1 MASPSE
7 LAPGASVAAATP
19 TISSPTTV
27 TRADIVGPARRRS
40 LSGIE
45 TPSSTTSSLI
55 FPSDLSRKNYMH
67 IGISN
72 NNRTSSLGIVSGY
85 FLTNDIQNTKTFISL
100 PLPEN
105 IKDVTQIAYS
115 ESAVV
120 GGSNLI
126 GAAAGGIAGALSNVT
141 RRLSR
146 IPGLGSAVDAAA
158 GVGNALAEPAYNDI
172 VAMSGH
178 TPNQMLTVLLQGPKY
193 KSHSFTWK
201 LYPRDANE
209 SKTIKKIIHEL
220 KISARPK
227 LNLGA
232 QFFVFPQIFNLSFVI
247 NGKDLFKEEDS
258 NNYLFAF
265 KPAVLEGIAV
275 NYTPSGQPAIYS
287 VTGAPD
293 GVEITLNFK
302 EVEYWTGE
310 DLGDELPPDFTP
322 AEAAALATGSGAG
335 TATDGGQAFGPGG
348 LTG

>member
-27 TRADIVGPARRRS
+27 TRADIVGSARRRS

-45 TPSSTTSSLI
+45 TPSSATSSLI
-55 FPSDLSRKNYMH
+55 FPSDLSRKHFMH
-67 IGISN
+67 IGISRN
-72 NNRTSSLGIVSGY
+72 DRTSSLGILSQ
-85 FLTNDIQNTKTFISL
+85 FWLKNDIQNTKTFISL

-126 GAAAGGIAGALSNVT
+126 GAVAGSIGGAFGDKFRAARRAGGAAGAVAGA
-141 RRLSR
+141 
-146 IPGLGSAVDAAA
+146 A
-158 GVGNALAEPAYNDI
+158 GAIADPTMNDI
-172 VAMSGH
+172 IATTGY

-209 SKTIKKIIHEL
+209 SKNIKKIIHEL
-220 KISARPK
+220 KDNARAK
-227 LNLGA
+227 IDGSS
-232 QFFVFPQIFNLSFVI
+232 QFFRFPSIFNLSFVI
-247 NGKDLFKEEDS
+247 NGEDLYEEAAD
-258 NNYLFAF
+258 NNYLFSF

-302 EVEYWTGE
+302 EVEYWTEDSGTVLLGFGE
-310 DLGDELPPDFTP
+310 SDPTRR
-322 AEAAALATGSGAG
+322 
-335 TATDGGQAFGPGG
+335 
-348 LTG
+348 